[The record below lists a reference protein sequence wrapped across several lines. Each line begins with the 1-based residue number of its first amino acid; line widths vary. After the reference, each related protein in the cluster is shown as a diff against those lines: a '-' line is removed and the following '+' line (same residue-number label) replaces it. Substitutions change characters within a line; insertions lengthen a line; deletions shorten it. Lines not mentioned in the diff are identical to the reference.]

1 MSLADQISRIQK
13 LLVESNFPNEAS
25 ISQGIVLPI
34 LEEVGWN
41 IHDPRFVLPE
51 YSVSGTRVDF
61 ALFDRHKKPLI
72 FIEVKMLGKIDF
84 NSKEAEVQLFSYAF
98 HQGVPFLILTDGKE
112 WNFFLPLEI
121 GSYQDRKLYKL
132 DLLERDQEVIIEKFE
147 RYLSYADV
155 ISGTALE
162 NAKEDFRKLTKSRE
176 AELTIPEAWDQ
187 LIKSHDKSLIELLA
201 DKVEDICGFKPD
213 ENDCIHFLEM
223 HYQNLTK
230 YSQEPPIREIQ
241 DSTNLVNNR
250 NIFVTI
256 DGKTEYCHSAREV
269 MIKIITYLAKRD
281 STFLDSFQKIA
292 HGKKRHYIS
301 RNKMDLYPGRPDIAD
316 KASREFLPG
325 WWIGLHYSK
334 RSIDD
339 IIKLALH
346 HAGLKKGSFIDY
358 KLG

>member
-13 LLVESNFPNEAS
+13 LLIESDFPNEAS
-25 ISQGIVLPI
+25 ISNGIVLPI

-41 IHDPRFVLPE
+41 IHDPRFVMPE

-61 ALFDRHKKPLI
+61 ALFDRRKRPLI

-84 NSKEAEVQLFSYAF
+84 NSNEAEEQLFRYAF

-112 WNFFLPLEI
+112 WNFFLPLET

-132 DLLERDQEVIIEKFE
+132 DLLERDQEVIIEKFK

-162 NAKEDFRKLTKSRE
+162 NAKEDLKKITNIRE
-176 AELTIPEAWDQ
+176 AKSTIPEAWEQ
-187 LIKSHDKSLIELLA
+187 LIRSHDEILLELLS
-201 DKVEDICGFKPD
+201 DKVEGICGFKPD
-213 ENDCIHFLEM
+213 ENDCIHFLESR
-223 HYQNLTK
+223 YQILIEDSPK
-230 YSQEPPIREIQ
+230 PRGREIQ
-241 DSTNLVNNR
+241 DSTNSINNR

-292 HGKKRHYIS
+292 HGEKRHYIS

-325 WWIGLHYSK
+325 WWIGLNYSK